1 MMKLRQAVVVEGKYD
16 KAKLSSL
23 LDAVILTTDG
33 FDIFRDKAKLRMIR
47 AIAEKDGLIILTD
60 SDAAGFR
67 IRAHIAGAI
76 DPALVT
82 HVYIPDLFGKERRKE
97 KPGAEGKLGVEGIP
111 NEILLEAFIRAG
123 IVPESDATPPVN
135 GQGRAITK
143 ADLLEWGLTG
153 GEGSAARRQVLLK
166 KLGFPARM
174 NANALLNAVNRLYTY
189 EAFQNMLKTL
199 PR

>member
-47 AIAEKDGLIILTD
+47 AIAERDGLIILTD

-111 NEILLEAFIRAG
+111 NEILLEAFTRAG
-123 IVPESDATPPVN
+123 IVPESDAMPPVN
-135 GQGRAITK
+135 GQGRVITK